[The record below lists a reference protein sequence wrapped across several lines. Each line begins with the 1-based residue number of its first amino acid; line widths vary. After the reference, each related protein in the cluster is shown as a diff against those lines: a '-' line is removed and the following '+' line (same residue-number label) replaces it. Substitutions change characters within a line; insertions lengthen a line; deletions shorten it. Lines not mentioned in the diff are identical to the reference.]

1 MVMPAMPAPT
11 MQTLVLVLPVS
22 CGSSGTSAAIH
33 TDVVWP
39 ESLCIQCC
47 GRGLI
52 GVVWRIGYAIWHF
65 ALGRNNDSE
74 KNTMDKKVLDAA
86 HAAFP
91 KAENAVTL
99 GAIVHDG
106 EADPEPIVSIP
117 IAMMNRHGLIAGA
130 TGTGKTRTLQL
141 IAEQLSQAG
150 VPVFVADIKGD
161 ISGLGAP
168 GASNDRI
175 TTRAKETGFDWKP
188 AAFPVEFLSL
198 SGTHGAQLRATVS
211 SFGPLLLSKVLGL
224 NDTQASVMSLV
235 FKFCDDKGLL
245 LLDFSDLRAVLEYL
259 TNDGADQLK
268 SYGGMSKAT
277 VGVLLRD
284 MVELE
289 QQGAQAFFGEPEF
302 DIHDLMQQRDG
313 KGLISILELEDI
325 QDKPALFSTFML
337 WMLAT
342 LYHELPEV
350 GDIDKPKL
358 VFFFDE
364 AHLIFDDASKA
375 LLDQIQQ
382 VVRLIRS
389 KGVGVFF
396 ITQSPKD
403 INQDVLA
410 QLGHRVQHALRAF
423 TPDDDKAL
431 KAAARTFPKTPFY
444 DVEETLTTLGIG
456 EAFVTVLSPR
466 GVPTP
471 PFATRLIPPASTMGP
486 LPDLD
491 QRIASSQQVKKYAT
505 AIDRDSARERL
516 ASRVSAPPPQAAPAQ
531 KQKEQSDWQPP
542 PAPAPAS
549 RRGAQ
554 PPPST
559 FDSILKSPIAR
570 SAARTATTMI
580 TRGILGAIMGK
591 RSSSRW

>member
-1 MVMPAMPAPT
+1 
-11 MQTLVLVLPVS
+11 
-22 CGSSGTSAAIH
+22 
-33 TDVVWP
+33 
-39 ESLCIQCC
+39 
-47 GRGLI
+47 
-52 GVVWRIGYAIWHF
+52 
-65 ALGRNNDSE
+65 
-74 KNTMDKKVLDAA
+74 MDKKVLDAA
-86 HAAFP
+86 RAAFP
-91 KAENAVTL
+91 KADNAVTL
-99 GAIVHDG
+99 GAIIHDG

-150 VPVFVADIKGD
+150 VPCFVADIKGD
-161 ISGLGAP
+161 VSGLGTA
-168 GASNDRI
+168 GASSDRI
-175 TTRAKETGFDWKP
+175 TTRAKETGYNWKP
-188 AAFPVEFLSL
+188 SASPVEFLSL
-198 SGTHGAQLRATVS
+198 TGTKGAQLRATVS

-224 NDTQASVMSLV
+224 NETQSSVLSLV

-259 TNDGADQLK
+259 TNEGAAELK

-284 MVELE
+284 MVQLE
-289 QQGAQAFFGEPEF
+289 QQGAQTFFGEPEF
-302 DIHDLMQQRDG
+302 DIADLMQQRDG

-325 QDKPALFSTFML
+325 QDKPDLFSTFML

-350 GDIDKPKL
+350 GDVDKPKL

-364 AHLIFDDASKA
+364 AHLIFNGASKA

-389 KGVGVFF
+389 KGVGVFL

-471 PFATRLIPPASTMGP
+471 PFSTRLIPPASSMSP
-486 LPDLD
+486 LPDLA
-491 QRIASSQQVKKYAT
+491 QRVASSQQVRKYAT
-505 AIDRDSARERL
+505 PIDRDSAREKL
-516 ASRVSAPPPQAAPAQ
+516 AARVSPETAAAPQEKQQQQ
-531 KQKEQSDWQPP
+531 KDWQPP
-542 PAPAPAS
+542 PAPAPGGRA
-549 RRGAQ
+549 AKE
-554 PPPST
+554 PPST
-559 FDSILKSPIAR
+559 FDQILKSPIAR

-580 TRGILGAIMGK
+580 TRGILGAIIGT
-591 RSSSRW
+591 RGRRSRW